1 MAQALPVLQV
11 DQARMRGNIEALRQ
25 RLPRD
30 AADEWFAPELA
41 EHAAV
46 QVRRQLQ
53 IWRDQG
59 LA

>member
-1 MAQALPVLQV
+1 VLQV

-25 RLPRD
+25 RLTRD